1 MQGFG
6 ERNAAACLRP
16 RVRAQSASSRDDAYG
31 ARARDGDVLAAA
43 LLLAGTPPASLFRGL
58 RVLAVVLL
66 LGCLLGGSGSSFTSL
81 WLLLLLNRLSDS
93 K

>member
-6 ERNAAACLRP
+6 KRYAAACLRP
-16 RVRAQSASSRDDAYG
+16 RVRAQSASSRGDAYG
-31 ARARDGDVLAAA
+31 ARAGDGDVLAAA

-58 RVLAVVLL
+58 RILAVVL

-81 WLLLLLNRLSDS
+81 WLLLLLLIRL
-93 K
+93 